1 MNVVEDVGRR
11 QRVHALVFSALWVR
25 RAHHGVGF
33 TTAGLAIG
41 KAGNFGSIESSF
53 DQWLDGL
60 NVELRN
66 YSNDYLLI

>member
-1 MNVVEDVGRR
+1 M
-11 QRVHALVFSALWVR
+11 
-25 RAHHGVGF
+25 GF